1 MLDTAGEGGAW
12 GIALLATY
20 AAYRQEGE
28 SLEAYLEQKVFA
40 GKAGEAVKSLESE
53 AEGFAA
59 FIRRYAAGLPVE
71 RAAIDCLKTD

>member
-1 MLDTAGEGGAW
+1 M
-12 GIALLATY
+12 
-20 AAYRQEGE
+20 
-28 SLEAYLEQKVFA
+28 FA
-40 GKAGEAVKSLESE
+40 GKAGEAVKPLESD

>member
-1 MLDTAGEGGAW
+1 MLCWPRMLLTVRKAKAW
-12 GIALLATY
+12 KT
-20 AAYRQEGE
+20 
-28 SLEAYLEQKVFA
+28 YLEQKVFA
-40 GKAGEAVKSLESE
+40 GKAGEAVKPLESD